1 MIKFVNAKINLG
13 LNIVRKREDGYHDL
27 ETIFYPVGL
36 HNGTPENPQPFCDIL
51 EILPGSEET
60 KFHFSG
66 NKIDCSPEK
75 NLVVKAADI
84 FADELKSRDIPLQ
97 PFDIHLDKHIPDGA
111 GMGGGSA
118 DASFTLKLLD
128 ELCGNIL
135 QEDVLIKLAGKL
147 GADCP
152 FFVKNHPVYAEGTG
166 DRMQS
171 VNVGLSNKWA
181 LIVKPPVFISTKEA
195 FSNVTP
201 ERSEKDLR
209 DIISL
214 PIKEWEQAGLK
225 NDFEKSLFPKYPI
238 LKEIKEFIR
247 ETGALYASMTGSGAA
262 LYGIFENRED
272 AYRAWDAVKS
282 DYADDTF
289 STVCRL

>member
-51 EILPGSEET
+51 EILPGSDET

-66 NKIDCSPEK
+66 NKIDCPPEK

-171 VNVGLSNKWA
+171 VNVDLSNKWV

-209 DIISL
+209 DISSL

-262 LYGIFENRED
+262 LYGIFENGED

-282 DYADDTF
+282 EYADDTF